1 MLDCKAVEAKLGYCF
16 KNKRLL
22 VTAFTHS
29 SFVNEHEGESNER
42 MEYLGDAVLQLL
54 VTEEQ
59 YGEEDKPDEGM
70 MTKRRQQLV
79 CEQSLLAEVERM
91 GIAEHLLVCGKEE
104 NIGAKTLSSLYES
117 VLAAVYLDGGYEA
130 AKKFFESHK
139 VSGTQNNGNAR
150 QENYKGALQEYLQ
163 GKGYPKPEYTLLEK
177 TGADNTPTFRMRVSA
192 LGQTGEGLGTSKR
205 EAEQQAAK
213 ALLIKLS

>member
-1 MLDCKAVEAKLGYCF
+1 
-16 KNKRLL
+16 
-22 VTAFTHS
+22 
-29 SFVNEHEGESNER
+29 

-59 YGEEDKPDEGM
+59 YGEADKPDEGK

-91 GIAEHLLVCGKEE
+91 GIAEHLLACGKED

-130 AKKFFESHK
+130 AKKFFKAHK
-139 VSGTQNNGNAR
+139 VSGAQKNGNAK

-163 GKGYPKPEYTLLEK
+163 GKGYPKPEYAFLEK
-177 TGADNTPTFRMRVSA
+177 TGADNTPTFRMKVSA
-192 LGQTGEGLGTSKR
+192 LGKTGEGLGASKR
-205 EAEQQAAK
+205 EAQQQAAK
-213 ALLIKLS
+213 ALLEQLI